1 MKLSD
6 TPNVYP
12 LNLKIGKSVD
22 GPVIELSDPMAD
34 EYYELCLD
42 KTTAAEF
49 LPILQHFIAT
59 GELPE

>member
-6 TPNVYP
+6 TANVYQ
-12 LNLKIGKSVD
+12 LNLEIGQSVD
-22 GPVIELSDPMAD
+22 GPVIELSDPRAND
-34 EYYELCLD
+34 YYELCLD

-49 LPILQHFIAT
+49 IPILQHFIAT